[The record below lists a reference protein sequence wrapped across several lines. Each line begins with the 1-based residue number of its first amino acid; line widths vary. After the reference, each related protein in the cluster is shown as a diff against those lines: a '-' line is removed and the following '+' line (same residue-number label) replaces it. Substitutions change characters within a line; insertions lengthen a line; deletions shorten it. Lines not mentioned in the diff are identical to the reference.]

1 MSRFRPS
8 TPDQQSQ
15 YGEPVSAATIAII
28 GLVSA
33 LGGGG
38 LKLWSS
44 SKDKKTAEL
53 TAQSEQQKMEAALLL
68 QQQEAI
74 EAEKTAK
81 RRMNLIKWGAVA
93 VVGTAVT
100 IFTVRYVLSE
110 D

>member
-8 TPDQQSQ
+8 TAAQQSQ
-15 YGEPVSAATIAII
+15 YGEPITLAI
-28 GLVSA
+28 
-33 LGGGG
+33 LGTLGAGAG
-38 LKLWSS
+38 LWSS
-44 SKDKKTAEL
+44 FKNKENAEL
-53 TAQSEQQKMEAALLL
+53 SAQSAMQQAQAALLL

-93 VVGTAVT
+93 VIGTAVT

>member
-15 YGEPVSAATIAII
+15 YGSATAIAII

-33 LGGGG
+33 LSGGG

>member
-1 MSRFRPS
+1 MTRFRPS
-8 TPDQQSQ
+8 TPDQHSQ
-15 YGEPVSAATIAII
+15 YGEPVSAMAII
-28 GLVSA
+28 GLVTA

-53 TAQSEQQKMEAALLL
+53 TAQSEQQQMEAALLL